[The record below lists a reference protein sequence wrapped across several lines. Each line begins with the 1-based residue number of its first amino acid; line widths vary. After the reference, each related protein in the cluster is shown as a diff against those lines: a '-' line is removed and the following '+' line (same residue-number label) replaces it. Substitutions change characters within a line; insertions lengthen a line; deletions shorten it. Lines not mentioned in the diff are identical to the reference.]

1 MYNGNHTDEL
11 QPAHIPPL
19 TTDQIADLSRTI
31 GPANIAHD
39 VIYIRDTNADHERS
53 LNKNSHQSAPGINI
67 DLEQDCNTKPIV
79 LHLHDPDWSCAFPDY
94 ITKTHD
100 TVPAVFETCWNWK
113 NLIERINLSHR
124 PPQLITLCLSA
135 FTDSGMS
142 LSEIMNMMV
151 TLKKFLI
158 SDVDLKF
165 AVILTNRCDRKIIR
179 ELRQHHIQG
188 VIPFGPEFD
197 LSQTAQAYDALLA
210 GQPHWPDDV
219 IDARRIFA
227 QVKVSGGISLTER
240 QRQVCDLVCN
250 RGLSNKSIARML
262 SISESTVKIHVSAIL
277 KSYGVNN
284 RTQLALAAKQV
295 FHA

>member
-1 MYNGNHTDEL
+1 MFDGNHTDVLEPV
-11 QPAHIPPL
+11 QIPPL
-19 TTDQIADLSRTI
+19 TTIQAVNLSRTMEL
-31 GPANIAHD
+31 ANIT
-39 VIYIRDTNADHERS
+39 V
-53 LNKNSHQSAPGINI
+53 QSALSEKSQQSSDDINVHPGT
-67 DLEQDCNTKPIV
+67 DCYKPIII
-79 LHLHDPDWSCAFPDY
+79 HLHDPEWSCAFPDHL
-94 ITKTHD
+94 TQTQD
-100 TVPAVFETCWNWK
+100 AVPAVFETCWNWK

-124 PPQLITLCLSA
+124 PPSLITLCLSA
-135 FTDSGMS
+135 FTDNNMS
-142 LSEIMNMMV
+142 LTEVMNMLL

-158 SDVDLKF
+158 SDVDLKI
-165 AVILTNRCDRKIIR
+165 AVLLTNRCDRKIIR
-179 ELRQHHIQG
+179 ELRQHNIQG

-197 LSQTAQAYDALLA
+197 QSQTTQAYEALLA
-210 GQPHWPDDV
+210 GLPHWPDDV